1 MFHVKHPYRFSPDYL
16 SETWPLLLLA
26 GRPGRAPR
34 RAGRD
39 RPAGSADPIDR
50 GPRRP
55 IRGARIPALDA
66 RPVDSCAGFRSA
78 AEATRP
84 KKAKKFGQNWRI
96 SANSRFFTKN
106 SLQIWGPDSAVF
118 WQFLAKTAEKGKKN
132 GSLVEFVGTG
142 RGRGRR
148 TGRGSRCLHPDLTN
162 TGIEDRGSRD
172 GFRPLLNDFHR
183 TKGRLSSISCPVAV
197 S

>member
-16 SETWPLLLLA
+16 SETWPLQPA
-26 GRPGRAPR
+26 GRVWAR
-34 RAGRD
+34 RIAG
-39 RPAGSADPIDR
+39 ADPMIEGHQSDPIGR
-50 GPRRP
+50 GPRHP

-84 KKAKKFGQNWRI
+84 KKAKKFEQNWRI
-96 SANSRFFTKN
+96 SANSRFFTEN
-106 SLQIWGPDSAVF
+106 SLQIRGPDSAVF
-118 WQFLAKTAEKGKKN
+118 WQFLAKTAKKGKKT
-132 GSLVEFVGTG
+132 GSLVELVGTG

-162 TGIEDRGSRD
+162 TGIEGRGPGSAR
-172 GFRPLLNDFHR
+172 
-183 TKGRLSSISCPVAV
+183 C
-197 S
+197 

>member
-1 MFHVKHPYRFSPDYL
+1 MKHLYRFSPDYL

-34 RAGRD
+34 RARGD
-39 RPAGSADPIDR
+39 RPAGSAAPLAR
-50 GPRRP
+50 GPRPP

-96 SANSRFFTKN
+96 SANSRFFTEN
-106 SLQIWGPDSAVF
+106 SLQIRGPDSAVF
-118 WQFLAKTAEKGKKN
+118 WQFLEKTAKKGKKKRLSRRAHRHWTGSRTAN
-132 GSLVEFVGTG
+132 GPRIEGPLLDFDLQ
-142 RGRGRR
+142 RDDI
-148 TGRGSRCLHPDLTN
+148 RGSRA
-162 TGIEDRGSRD
+162 
-172 GFRPLLNDFHR
+172 GFRPLLTRFRR